1 MKKLLVLLSALL
13 FILPSISNSANIEER
28 EKVKPFAE
36 DWYVT
41 PEDIIKD
48 IIFSSIDKRVMQEY
62 PGNDVAAFGWRL
74 QRIVNIVYNNN
85 HSYDISVKVQVPEE
99 KNKPGY
105 FAEDLVKVRVSPSCD
120 SPKISCT
127 HGFSV
132 EVIEYKKY
140 QNK

>member
-1 MKKLLVLLSALL
+1 MKKSLVLLSALL

-62 PGNDVAAFGWRL
+62 PGNGVAAFGWRL

-85 HSYDISVKVQVPEE
+85 HSYDISGCLK
-99 KNKPGY
+99 K
-105 FAEDLVKVRVSPSCD
+105 
-120 SPKISCT
+120 KINQDT
-127 HGFSV
+127 LQR
-132 EVIEYKKY
+132 I
-140 QNK
+140 